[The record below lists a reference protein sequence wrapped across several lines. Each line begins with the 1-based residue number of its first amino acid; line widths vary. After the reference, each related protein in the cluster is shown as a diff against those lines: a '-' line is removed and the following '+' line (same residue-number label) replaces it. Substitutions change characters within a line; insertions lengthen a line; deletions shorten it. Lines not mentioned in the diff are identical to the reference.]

1 MDALGSNWRWD
12 VYAQKGIGDTFISS
26 NVPKRAEYRQAID
39 AVYNSAGSIVCR
51 STLTNPGDGCVPLN
65 ILGIGVASQTA
76 LDFVMGTTR
85 RHDILEQ
92 DIFAA
97 TISGDP
103 LETWAGPVSVTS
115 GIEYRKESVK
125 GESDELSQV
134 NSFWAGN
141 FKPLIGSYDVVEGFF
156 ETVVPIATDL
166 FDLNAA
172 VRATDYSTSGYVTT
186 WKIGATFHPIEDVT
200 FRITRSRDIRA
211 PNLGEL
217 FESGATATINVAD
230 PFRNNLTSTF
240 FRIRSG
246 TTELKPEKADTL
258 GVGIVVQPRFMPG
271 FQASA
276 DYYDVEIK
284 DAIATV
290 GAPDI
295 IDQCFNGNLA
305 LCDQIERNSAGEIS
319 AVRVTPINL
328 AVINAR
334 GLDLEASYQVPMDSI
349 VSGLNGDLQLRILAT
364 HFLENFSDN
373 GISVPRDT
381 VGQNSGTAPPDWRYW
396 GSIRYSNESFNA
408 SWTVRGVSDG
418 VYGNH
423 YVECAT
429 GCRASTQDNPTIE
442 NNQIPGAYYMDAS
455 LGYFVTDNIKLTFTV
470 RNLTNKDPVMVGQ
483 GERSIGSAATGTN
496 ARLYDYLGRTYRLG
510 VKFEF

>member
-1 MDALGSNWRWD
+1 M
-12 VYAQKGIGDTFISS
+12 
-26 NVPKRAEYRQAID
+26 
-39 AVYNSAGSIVCR
+39 
-51 STLTNPGDGCVPLN
+51 
-65 ILGIGVASQTA
+65 
-76 LDFVMGTTR
+76 
-85 RHDILEQ
+85 
-92 DIFAA
+92 
-97 TISGDP
+97 
-103 LETWAGPVSVTS
+103 
-115 GIEYRKESVK
+115 
-125 GESDELSQV
+125 
-134 NSFWAGN
+134 
-141 FKPLIGSYDVVEGFF
+141 
-156 ETVVPIATDL
+156 
-166 FDLNAA
+166 
-172 VRATDYSTSGYVTT
+172 
-186 WKIGATFHPIEDVT
+186 
-200 FRITRSRDIRA
+200 
-211 PNLGEL
+211 
-217 FESGATATINVAD
+217 
-230 PFRNNLTSTF
+230 
-240 FRIRSG
+240 
-246 TTELKPEKADTL
+246 
-258 GVGIVVQPRFMPG
+258 
-271 FQASA
+271 
-276 DYYDVEIK
+276 EIK

-429 GCRASTQDNPTIE
+429 GCPASTQDNPTIE